1 MSDRRQI
8 IGTWW
13 RARIGTRD
21 SSAARALAA
30 RLNRGDGV
38 DVLAERAVF
47 DLGRDLG
54 FLQQPERLVLLVR
67 VLAAVREDRGGPLPR
82 RLGQGDPP
90 PLSPLRFQRLL
101 RAEGEELTTLL
112 RRALPMVTRAC
123 DVGALGA
130 DLLDWSDATRARWA
144 FAYFGATP
152 PASLNDS
159 SPTPETPA
167 LSDQETEE

>member
-1 MSDRRQI
+1 MSDRKQI

-13 RARIGTRD
+13 QTRIGARN

-30 RLNRGDGV
+30 RLNRGEGV

-47 DLGRDLG
+47 ELGRDLG
-54 FLQQPERLVLLVR
+54 LLQQPERLVLLVR

-82 RLGQGDPP
+82 RLGQGYLPA
-90 PLSPLRFQRLL
+90 LSPLRFQRLL
-101 RAEGEELTTLL
+101 LAEREELTMLL

-123 DVGALGA
+123 NVGALGA

-144 FAYFGATP
+144 FAYFGATS

-159 SPTPETPA
+159 SLTPETPA
-167 LSDQETEE
+167 PSDEETEV

>member
-1 MSDRRQI
+1 MRDYRQI

-13 RARIGTRD
+13 RTRIGARD

-30 RLNRGDGV
+30 RLNRGEGV
-38 DVLAERAVF
+38 DVLVERAVF

-54 FLQQPERLVLLVR
+54 LLKQPERLVPLVR

-82 RLGQGDPP
+82 RLGQGDQPA
-90 PLSPLRFQRLL
+90 LSPLRFQRLL
-101 RAEGEELTTLL
+101 RAEGDELASLL

-130 DLLDWSDATRARWA
+130 DLLDWSDKTRASWA
-144 FAYFGATP
+144 FSYFGATP
-152 PASLNDS
+152 PASLI
-159 SPTPETPA
+159 PETPA
-167 LSDQETEE
+167 PSDEETEA